1 MKTKHI
7 GLLLVTISVLLLSQT
22 TVAQQFKSPVRTLYE
37 KYEDNSDMN
46 MMYMSKKM
54 FELKFGQKLKENYS
68 DFNPENLI
76 NNFNEMI
83 LIGGEDDKLIPDDD
97 MKKLKNEIRDKNYEQ
112 IVKMVDDGESLTVY
126 ILEDKKTDRIK
137 DLIVMALEDDEQLI
151 LSVSGN
157 MTMKEIIT
165 VSRLLDIN
173 ILDVLDM

>member
-7 GLLLVTISVLLLSQT
+7 GLLLVMISVLLLSQT
-22 TVAQQFKSPVRTLYE
+22 AVAQQFKSPVRTLYE

-54 FELKFGQKLKENYS
+54 FELKFRQKLQGNP
-68 DFNPENLI
+68 DFPEDI
-76 NNFNEMI
+76 IDNFNEMI
-83 LIGGEDDKLIPDDD
+83 LIGGEDDQLIPDDE
-97 MKKLKNEIRDKNYEQ
+97 MKKLKNEIRDKGYDQ